1 RVPGHGGA
9 AGRRGAAPA
18 DHRPEPAV
26 RPHDPRAG
34 RLRGPLRGPAGRR
47 QALREVSG
55 PGGPVG
61 EAASVAGVWGGR
73 AAGVLLHPTSL
84 PGPHG
89 VGELGP
95 EALRWLDLL
104 AAAGQRV
111 WQLLPLGPT
120 GYGGS
125 PYQSFSTFAGNPYLI
140 DVGDLAAEGLL
151 RDDDLEPLRA
161 LPSGRV
167 DYGGLYELKLP
178 LLRRAADAFLASG
191 GAGDPGFRAF
201 AEREAAWL
209 EDFALFMALK
219 EEAGGAPWTAWE
231 RPLRLRDPA
240 ALADAAERLVAET
253 ARQRV
258 WQYWFSRQWSAVKG
272 RASERGIRVLGDV
285 PIFVALDS
293 ADAWAN
299 PELFHLGE
307 DGL

>member
-1 RVPGHGGA
+1 PRRGDLGRAGRPRRRLPLDRQPQPVRQRDVGRPRVHRPRRADLRQVAPGGRARRHAPVRRVPGHGGA

-95 EALRWLDLL
+95 EAVRWLDLL

-111 WQLLPLGPT
+111 WQVLPLGPT
-120 GYGGS
+120 GYGDS
-125 PYQSFSTFAGNPYLI
+125 PYQSFSAFAGNPYLI
-140 DVGDLAAEGLL
+140 HVSALAAAWLVADAEL
-151 RDDDLEPLRA
+151 DPLRA
-161 LPSGRV
+161 LPSRRV
-167 DYGGLYELKLP
+167 DFGGLYALKLP
-178 LLRRAADAFLASG
+178 LLR
-191 GAGDPGFRAF
+191 
-201 AEREAAWL
+201 
-209 EDFALFMALK
+209 
-219 EEAGGAPWTAWE
+219 
-231 RPLRLRDPA
+231 
-240 ALADAAERLVAET
+240 
-253 ARQRV
+253 
-258 WQYWFSRQWSAVKG
+258 
-272 RASERGIRVLGDV
+272 
-285 PIFVALDS
+285 
-293 ADAWAN
+293 
-299 PELFHLGE
+299 
-307 DGL
+307 